1 VVRTVVEVSGH
12 TSFKPYPKS
21 SAGRRTVPLSGW
33 LMPIIR
39 EQLDQYPV
47 PAEAPVF
54 VNGVGK
60 PLRRAL
66 CRPRVWRPGL
76 VRAGM
81 LGTLTVIGDNTVR
94 AGWND
99 DTGAT
104 LAKEG
109 SSQPSAKLSRI
120 SPSCAPAVYV
130 FMILDTHMP
139 HGSSTMAYQ

>member
-1 VVRTVVEVSGH
+1 
-12 TSFKPYPKS
+12 
-21 SAGRRTVPLSGW
+21 
-33 LMPIIR
+33 MPIIR
-39 EQLDQYPV
+39 KQRDQYPV

-66 CRPRVWRPGL
+66 FRPRVWRPAL
-76 VRAGM
+76 VRAGIT
-81 LGTLTVIGDNTVR
+81 LTLTVIGDNTVR

-104 LAKEG
+104 LAKEF
-109 SSQPSAKLSRI
+109 PTERE
-120 SPSCAPAVYV
+120 AVSHIAV
-130 FMILDTHMP
+130 PRRCTFFMILDTHMP